1 MPSIDLN
8 IPYQSILLQN
18 LKIHTESSHILKVGT
33 DVNYLFFEVLPRLKK
48 SVLVHIYDIFLPD
61 EYPKTWVIHQGRNW
75 NKQYLLRAFLQFN
88 ADWKMI
94 WAAYFM
100 DSRHTVAVQN
110 TFPRYP
116 KLGGDVSFWIERI

>member
-75 NKQYLLRAFLQFN
+75 NKQYLLSAFLQFN